1 MINTHNIQAN
11 ANEYSVLMAIWNA
24 GTPLTAKEIVAAL
37 PDKGFKDS
45 AIHFILNGMLD
56 KGLIYVDGTKLTSR
70 IYSRCF
76 NASVSFDEYHS
87 NEIKTS
93 AMYIKNRGLVLTGI
107 VSRLIDD
114 NIEADTLEKL
124 EKLIEEKK
132 MRLSDDGD
140 SI

>member
-1 MINTHNIQAN
+1 MINTQAN
-11 ANEYSVLMAIWNA
+11 TNEYSVLMAIWDA
-24 GTPLTAKEIVAAL
+24 GRPLTAKEIVAAI

-56 KGLIYVDGTKLTSR
+56 KGLVYVDGTKLSSR

-93 AMYIKNRGLVLTGI
+93 AIYKKNSGLVLTGI
-107 VSRLIDD
+107 VSRLMDD

-132 MRLSDDGD
+132 KRLYDDGD
-140 SI
+140 DI

>member
-1 MINTHNIQAN
+1 MINAQAN
-11 ANEYSVLMAIWNA
+11 TNEYSVLMAIWDA
-24 GTPLTAKEIVAAL
+24 GRPLTAKEIVAAI

-56 KGLIYVDGTKLTSR
+56 KGLVYVDGTKLSSR

-93 AMYIKNRGLVLTGI
+93 AVYKKNRGLVLTGI
-107 VSRLIDD
+107 VSRLMDD

-124 EKLIEEKK
+124 EELIEEKK
-132 MRLSDDGD
+132 KRLNNDGD
-140 SI
+140 GI

>member
-1 MINTHNIQAN
+1 MINAQAST
-11 ANEYSVLMAIWNA
+11 NEYSVLMAIWDA
-24 GTPLTAKEIVAAL
+24 GRPLTAKEIVAAI

-56 KGLIYVDGTKLTSR
+56 KGLVYVDGTKLSSR

-93 AMYIKNRGLVLTGI
+93 AVYKKNRGLVLTGI
-107 VSRLIDD
+107 VSRFMDD

-124 EKLIEEKK
+124 EELIEEKK
-132 MRLSDDGD
+132 KRLNNDGD
-140 SI
+140 GI

>member
-1 MINTHNIQAN
+1 MINAQAST
-11 ANEYSVLMAIWNA
+11 NEYSVLMAIWDA
-24 GTPLTAKEIVAAL
+24 GRPLTAKEIVAAI

-56 KGLIYVDGTKLTSR
+56 KGLVYVDGTKLSSR

-93 AMYIKNRGLVLTGI
+93 AVYKKNRGLVLTGI
-107 VSRLIDD
+107 VSRLMDD

-124 EKLIEEKK
+124 EELIEEKK
-132 MRLSDDGD
+132 KRLNNDGD
-140 SI
+140 GI

>member
-1 MINTHNIQAN
+1 MINAQAST
-11 ANEYSVLMAIWNA
+11 NEYSVLMAIWDA
-24 GTPLTAKEIVAAL
+24 GRPLTAKEIVAAI

-56 KGLIYVDGTKLTSR
+56 KGLVYVDGTKLSSR

-93 AMYIKNRGLVLTGI
+93 AVYKKNRGLVLTGI
-107 VSRLIDD
+107 VSRLMDD

-124 EKLIEEKK
+124 EELIEEKK
-132 MRLSDDGD
+132 KRLDNDGD
-140 SI
+140 GI